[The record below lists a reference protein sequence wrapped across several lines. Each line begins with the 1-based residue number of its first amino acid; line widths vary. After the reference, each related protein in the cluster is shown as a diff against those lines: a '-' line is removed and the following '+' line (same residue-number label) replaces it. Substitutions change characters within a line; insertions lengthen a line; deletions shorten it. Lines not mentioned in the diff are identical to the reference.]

1 MGPPPDRTT
10 GKALGDQSGN
20 EVCSLIWGQK
30 DLWCLELFM
39 QLLCLS

>member
-30 DLWCLELFM
+30 DLWCLEPFM